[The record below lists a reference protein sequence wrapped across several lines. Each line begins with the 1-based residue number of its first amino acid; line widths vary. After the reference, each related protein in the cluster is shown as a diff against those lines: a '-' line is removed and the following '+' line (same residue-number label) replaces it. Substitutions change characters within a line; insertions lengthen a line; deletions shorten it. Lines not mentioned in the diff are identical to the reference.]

1 MSQSRENL
9 MVDKNN
15 PYSEPHSAISSNNL
29 DSSNTYDQKLKMRG
43 SYSYK
48 KENNNS
54 FKPTKQGM
62 REYDYT
68 ESSDGGRVASK
79 LQIRNDPAFQSEY
92 NYKAD
97 NKIMIPKPR
106 MINNNDLSGED
117 EFKNLIESSH
127 YSLRSGSSI
136 SPDRAA
142 ITDNSMALHVRESK
156 YANFPRTIEKPKSN
170 VRVSSNLF
178 NAGESVMS
186 NSINTSQIRN
196 IRHSLMNRISTH
208 KSSEKDQ
215 HSSFINLGITKSD
228 IFPSTSTAQATNS
241 TMVRIRGKNNRIMS
255 KRGVLDLTTEEEYA
269 KNAKRKEVAQAAE
282 RLRKIEIMEKK
293 RVGKVKDQIIRLE
306 DERKQDDIDRR
317 ARKKELIERKRKLLN
332 DRKMLEIQKQLRLD
346 KVNDASAVKK
356 SVIVYQPTYD
366 TPF

>member
-1 MSQSRENL
+1 
-9 MVDKNN
+9 MVDKDN
-15 PYSEPHSAISSNNL
+15 PYSEPHNAILPNNI
-29 DSSNTYDQKLKMRG
+29 DSSYTYEQKVKMRG

-48 KENNNS
+48 KESKNS
-54 FKPTKQGM
+54 FKNTQHRT

-68 ESSDGGRVASK
+68 ENSDGGKVASK
-79 LQIRNDPAFQSEY
+79 LLIRNDPAFQSEY

-97 NKIMIPKPR
+97 SQIMIPRPR
-106 MINNNDLSGED
+106 MISNNDLSGED

-127 YSLRSGSSI
+127 YSVRSGSSI

-142 ITDNSMALHVRESK
+142 ITDNSMAMHVRKSK
-156 YANFPRTIEKPKSN
+156 YANLPRTIEKPKSN
-170 VRVSSNLF
+170 GRVSNNLF

-196 IRHSLMNRISTH
+196 IRNSIMNRMPTNNSA
-208 KSSEKDQ
+208 EKDQ
-215 HSSFINLGITKSD
+215 HSNFINLGITKSD

-241 TMVRIRGKNNRIMS
+241 TMVRIRGKNNEIMS

-269 KNAKRKEVAQAAE
+269 INAKRKDVAQAAE

-293 RVGKVKDQIIRLE
+293 QVGKVKDQIIRLE

-317 ARKKELIERKRKLLN
+317 AKKKDLIERKRKLLN

-346 KVNDASAVKK
+346 KVNDASIVKK

-366 TPF
+366 TSF